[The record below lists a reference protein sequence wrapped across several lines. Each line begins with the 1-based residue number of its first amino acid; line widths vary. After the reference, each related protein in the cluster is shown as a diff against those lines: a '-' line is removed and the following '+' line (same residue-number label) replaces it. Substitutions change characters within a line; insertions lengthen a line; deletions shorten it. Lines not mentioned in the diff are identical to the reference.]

1 MRRSKASRGVGK
13 VSSSKASKHVSN
25 ASRHPSKASKLL
37 PEGVTRWLPLRSKKT
52 EGRSSKPFEFLP
64 DKGSVGL
71 GASSLFSFR
80 GAPGTNAFT
89 IYSAVALRDTMC
101 GTRSLGS
108 VYATTAMNVEDVTK
122 DV

>member
-1 MRRSKASRGVGK
+1 MKP
-13 VSSSKASKHVSN
+13 SKASKDTNKTRCSKASKGTSN
-25 ASRHPSKASKLL
+25 ASKHPSKASKLF
-37 PEGVTRWLPLRSKKT
+37 PEGATRRLPLCSKKKGGCSKLSEFSPDE
-52 EGRSSKPFEFLP
+52 EG
-64 DKGSVGL
+64 VGL

-80 GAPGTNAFT
+80 GAPGPNAFT